1 MGAIAA
7 VIAIAVINTAAIVAD
22 DRLAQVSVCQTHD
35 IDMSEIVTQ
44 NVAAA
49 AADTELILPRTSN
62 VESRS

>member
-7 VIAIAVINTAAIVAD
+7 VIAVAAIYTAAIVAD
-22 DRLAQVSVCQTHD
+22 DRLAQVSVCKTHGM
-35 IDMSEIVTQ
+35 IAIVTQ